1 MPKVLR
7 ISECLTGADF
17 ENTILNILVNLGF
30 DAHLT
35 GKEDRGIDIIASKTV
50 DEKAYKFYIQCK
62 FWNTTVGMK
71 PIQEAFTGCH
81 YFGNDGTPVVI
92 TNNRVTIEARQYARK
107 LGVEVIGKAELEEI
121 RCSNKKGGKC
131 DGGVTGLQGLLM
143 ASLSVMNTWS
153 ECPSKGK
160 GTQASSSIG
169 WGGCQSTIVLT
180 VKSWST

>member
-1 MPKVLR
+1 MPKVLS

-17 ENTILNILVNLGF
+17 ENTILNILVSLGF

-121 RCSNKKGGKC
+121 RCSNKKGGK
-131 DGGVTGLQGLLM
+131 
-143 ASLSVMNTWS
+143 
-153 ECPSKGK
+153 
-160 GTQASSSIG
+160 
-169 WGGCQSTIVLT
+169 
-180 VKSWST
+180 